1 LIFNHSDLKNDPLI
15 QAQSETGSLMIV
27 ERWIL
32 LVSMS
37 LAVMACSPRHLMVS
51 QIADLVDHGITAYE
65 RDDDLDLM
73 EKALPANIKLLET
86 VLANSPDDRQLL
98 TMLSRMYASY
108 AFGFVETRLD
118 ETTYLVDS
126 SESRF
131 REMDLLKNQVNR
143 YYEKGVGY
151 ALMALE
157 KRTPGAMDAFRT
169 VDTITPYLDKLG
181 RVEVAPLFWYGFS
194 LGAWVNRNLDSVRAV
209 SQAHVA
215 RKVMERVLE
224 LDPAYNHGGAHL
236 FLLVYFGSR
245 PPMMGGSQDKALV
258 HYQQLKMITGD
269 HFLLPDLFYGRFC
282 LYQQQD
288 REGFIDMMQRIID
301 HPASE
306 NEVSLYNAIAGRR
319 AVAYLAAVD
328 TLFE

>member
-1 LIFNHSDLKNDPLI
+1 M
-15 QAQSETGSLMIV
+15 TV

-32 LVSMS
+32 LVSIS
-37 LAVMACSPRHLMVS
+37 LAAMACSPKPLIVS
-51 QIADLVDHGITAYE
+51 QIADLVDHGMTAYE
-65 RDDDLDLM
+65 RDDDWELM
-73 EKALPANIKLLET
+73 EKAFPANIKLLET

-108 AFGFVETRLD
+108 SFGFVETRLD
-118 ETTYLVDS
+118 ETNYLVDPS
-126 SESRF
+126 DSRVK
-131 REMDLLKNQVNR
+131 EMALLKDRVNR

-157 KRTPGAMDAFRT
+157 KSAPGATEAFQK
-169 VDTITPYLDKLG
+169 VSTITPYLDKLG
-181 RVEVAPLFWYGFS
+181 RQEVAPLFWYGFN

-236 FLLVYFGSR
+236 FLLAYFGSR
-245 PPMMGGSQDKALV
+245 PPMMGGSQEKALV
-258 HYQQLKMITGD
+258 HYQQVKTIAGD
-269 HFLLPDLFYGRFC
+269 NYLLPDLFYGRFC
-282 LYQQQD
+282 LHQQQD
-288 REGFIDMMQRIID
+288 RKGFVDMMQRIVD

-306 NEVSLYNAIAGRR
+306 NEVALYNAIAGRR
-319 AVAYLAAVD
+319 AAVYLAAVD